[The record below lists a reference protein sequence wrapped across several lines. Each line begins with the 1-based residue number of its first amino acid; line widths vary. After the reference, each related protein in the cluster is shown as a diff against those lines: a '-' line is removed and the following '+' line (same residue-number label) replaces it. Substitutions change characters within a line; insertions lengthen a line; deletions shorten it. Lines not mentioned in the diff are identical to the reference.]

1 MGKKEIL
8 ADKETNDIIKLMCG
22 KLSQKEFDEL
32 LAMYGYKNHYKIDT
46 IIQPDEALYKTILEM
61 QTKYT
66 NPKISFADN
75 FKDNKIISHNE
86 RVAGFDIFTNTIE
99 PYQLD
104 STLLDLNKPHIDN
117 KNN

>member
-1 MGKKEIL
+1 
-8 ADKETNDIIKLMCG
+8 MCG

-32 LAMYGYKNHYKIDT
+32 LAIYGYKNPYKIDT
-46 IIQPDEALYKTILEM
+46 IIHPDEALYKTILEM

-66 NPKISFADN
+66 NPKISFAEN

-86 RVAGFDIFTNTIE
+86 RVAGFNIFTNTIE